1 MTDTLYSIEEIQS
14 VVAPIAQKYDVE
26 RVYLFGSYARGEA
39 TDTSD
44 LDFII
49 DKGRLRGLMLAGML
63 GDLQE
68 NFSKNVDLITS
79 SSIAQNSCSSFK
91 QNIEKELVV
100 IYEQ

>member
-1 MTDTLYSIEEIQS
+1 MTDTIYSIEEIKN

-39 TDTSD
+39 NSTSN

-49 DKGRLRGLMLAGML
+49 DKGKLRGLMMAGML

-79 SSIAQNSCSSFK
+79 SSIAQNSCLSFN

>member
-1 MTDTLYSIEEIQS
+1 MSDIIYSIEEIKN
-14 VVAPIAQKYDVE
+14 VVAPIAQKYDVD

-39 TDTSD
+39 TYTSD
-44 LDFII
+44 LDFLV

-68 NFSKNVDLITS
+68 NFSKNIDLITS
-79 SSIAQNSCSSFK
+79 SSLMKNSISNFRQNV
-91 QNIEKELVV
+91 EKELVV